1 VVALEAALPLL
12 AVSVLALAMGFL
24 AAGLFL
30 TSQLNESLRP
40 PNAQFYAL
48 VVAGLAASFAVIGS
62 TLPIVDRIT
71 GPETA
76 RNE

>member
-1 VVALEAALPLL
+1 
-12 AVSVLALAMGFL
+12 
-24 AAGLFL
+24 
-30 TSQLNESLRP
+30 LRP
-40 PNAQFYAL
+40 PDAQFYAL
-48 VVAGLAASFAVIGS
+48 VVTGLAACFAVIGS